1 MTRCDG
7 STQPFIA
14 AGNHHVLLQRH
25 TLSLQKS
32 SLQHAKCSSAKFST
46 GVVHWSCKDLL
57 RYLNIYPAFKYLPNI
72 KSISQRSMPSPL
84 GMHSHVGGRALGS
97 CAEGQDCQGLQS
109 AATLLPPQP
118 SQGGMGH
125 GVGWKALKHPFF
137 FPIPFSPSISL
148 SPSATPVSP
157 RPACSSA
164 PGQGFLRFPPK
175 PKTED
180 LCSHTT
186 LLEHP

>member
-1 MTRCDG
+1 MTHCDG

-32 SLQHAKCSSAKFST
+32 SLWDAKCSSAKFSAS
-46 GVVHWSCKDLL
+46 VVHQSCKDLL

-72 KSISQRSMPSPL
+72 ESVSQHTMPSPL
-84 GMHSHVGGRALGS
+84 GMHSHVGGHGPES
-97 CAEGQDCQGLQS
+97 CTAGPCC
-109 AATLLPPQP
+109 LPSRPEV
-118 SQGGMGH
+118 GWGMG
-125 GVGWKALKHPFF
+125 GGPGRPPGTLSF
-137 FPIPFSPSISL
+137 FPIRSSLPFSTHCLPQACLQL
-148 SPSATPVSP
+148 SPRAGLPS
-157 RPACSSA
+157 
-164 PGQGFLRFPPK
+164 LPPK
-175 PKTED
+175 PSTED